1 MAALN
6 RATKAN
12 YVIHDHV
19 EAETSDRE
27 DHTFCGI
34 MFPVK
39 CKDVLPI
46 DHVVINSVSVRG
58 ALGPLT
64 VWVSKD
70 ENING
75 EISMCKKHWKKIYQ
89 KTHGR
94 SFRAYKELD
103 LSSEPIVL
111 KPGQVKGI
119 YIHST
124 LRGDEAIVYDNKDKQ
139 KTHDDSFLTILP
151 GRAHVSET
159 PFGSRPIWG
168 WGHAWRDN
176 REFVGQIKYGAI
188 YRLWNPTEHLCF
200 GTKFRSLAKN
210 LFLLQ
215 RRIESPFST
224 LPDDCIFYILNM
236 CRWDWMNDT
245 AGDMKEC
252 QRELRRAR
260 RRRLEREADDVL
272 MEGVDG
278 SADGGHVVGGDGDEL
293 WVHNHGGNGNA
304 GGDDGDDLVDTES
317 DEEDGDME
325 QDDDDD
331 DDDSLNYT
339 EITMDGI
346 PEYPRL
352 PKDFGRC
359 GNNIKESDHWIS
371 PSEGALGNFFPFV
384 SAERGS
390 SSNQST
396 KDIMVCYGDGDGDDA
411 DDSGRDAFQPWKEQY
426 LRKEGADGNRRDITN
441 GKANPSHDGIEHR
454 SEYDPDS
461 DWDVDDAEVDGRES
475 EDDDVFEL
483 QQPSCHL
490 GHGAFH

>member
-39 CKDVLPI
+39 CKAVLPI

-64 VWVSKD
+64 VWVTKD

-89 KTHGR
+89 QTHGR
-94 SFRAYKELD
+94 SFHAYKELD

-124 LRGDEAIVYDNKDKQ
+124 LRGDEAIVYDNKNKQ
-139 KTHDDSFLTILP
+139 KTHDDGFLTILP

-159 PFGSRPIWG
+159 PFGSMPIWG

-188 YRLWNPTEHLCF
+188 YRLWNPTEHLSF
-200 GTKFRSLAKN
+200 GTKFRSLATN

-215 RRIESPFST
+215 RRVESPFAA

-236 CRWDWMNDT
+236 CRWDWVNDT
-245 AGDMKEC
+245 AGDMKRC

-260 RRRLEREADDVL
+260 RNRLEREADDVL
-272 MEGVDG
+272 MDG
-278 SADGGHVVGGDGDEL
+278 ADVRGGDGDGDGDGDGERAVGGDDEL
-293 WVHNHGGNGNA
+293 WVHNHGGNRGA
-304 GGDDGDDLVDTES
+304 GDDDGDDLVDTDS
-317 DEEDGDME
+317 DGAHGDME

-331 DDDSLNYT
+331 DTDDSD
-339 EITMDGI
+339 E
-346 PEYPRL
+346 
-352 PKDFGRC
+352 
-359 GNNIKESDHWIS
+359 ESVE
-371 PSEGALGNFFPFV
+371 SEGYTWGDHVGTRETFV
-384 SAERGS
+384 YQDIDSDDTDDDTDDEAEEGHRHQLHRRLANQRNLRAASIRARASILSLFRRSGGGGS
-390 SSNQST
+390 STGLQHN
-396 KDIMVCYGDGDGDDA
+396 D
-411 DDSGRDAFQPWKEQY
+411 
-426 LRKEGADGNRRDITN
+426 
-441 GKANPSHDGIEHR
+441 
-454 SEYDPDS
+454 
-461 DWDVDDAEVDGRES
+461 
-475 EDDDVFEL
+475 FEF
-483 QQPSCHL
+483 
-490 GHGAFH
+490 GF

>member
-293 WVHNHGGNGNA
+293 WVHNHEGNGNA

-331 DDDSLNYT
+331 DDDDDDSDDSD
-339 EITMDGI
+339 E
-346 PEYPRL
+346 
-352 PKDFGRC
+352 
-359 GNNIKESDHWIS
+359 ESEE
-371 PSEGALGNFFPFV
+371 SEGYSWGDHVGTRETFVYNDFDSDDTDDEAAGQNQQQHHHHRLLHHRNFRAASIRARANILSLFRR
-384 SAERGS
+384 S
-390 SSNQST
+390 
-396 KDIMVCYGDGDGDDA
+396 GDGG
-411 DDSGRDAFQPWKEQY
+411 SMTGRHHND
-426 LRKEGADGNRRDITN
+426 
-441 GKANPSHDGIEHR
+441 
-454 SEYDPDS
+454 
-461 DWDVDDAEVDGRES
+461 
-475 EDDDVFEL
+475 FEF
-483 QQPSCHL
+483 
-490 GHGAFH
+490 GF